1 MSRRNEPDAQRA
13 VEPALEPGEQLLTML
28 SATVSNWGDGGG
40 YYIVWPVVTLLRVLN
55 RRRRA
60 RAAGRSQGLR
70 LRPAFIVAVTSQRV
84 LFFAARRGWRPGA
97 PCGELSRDRITGVMV
112 GKAVLAGYPPRELCY
127 IVVCMSSGPDL
138 SLRVAAESAWWL
150 RDEFGAAERSR

>member
-1 MSRRNEPDAQRA
+1 MLSLRPPRGVAGITKARNRTRVLRDHHTMSRSNEPDAQRA

-40 YYIVWPVVTLLRVLN
+40 YYIVRPVVTLLRVLN
-55 RRRRA
+55 RRRWA

-84 LFFAARRGWRPGA
+84 
-97 PCGELSRDRITGVMV
+97 
-112 GKAVLAGYPPRELCY
+112 
-127 IVVCMSSGPDL
+127 
-138 SLRVAAESAWWL
+138 
-150 RDEFGAAERSR
+150 